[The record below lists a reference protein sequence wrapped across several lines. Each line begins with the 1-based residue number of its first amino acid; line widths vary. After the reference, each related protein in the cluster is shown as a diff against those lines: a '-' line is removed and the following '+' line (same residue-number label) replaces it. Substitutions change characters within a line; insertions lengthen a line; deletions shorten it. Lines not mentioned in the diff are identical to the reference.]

1 MRGSLSSL
9 PQGWGGRREFTQDPS
24 DSRVGARLDPQ
35 MAEGLKHW
43 GGLSR
48 AGDGGAELFFLFGG
62 GEALARQGMCLPR
75 KRQLSILI
83 LIF

>member
-35 MAEGLKHW
+35 MAESLKHW

-48 AGDGGAELFFLFGG
+48 AGDGGAELFFFVWWQRGASETG
-62 GEALARQGMCLPR
+62 NVPT
-75 KRQLSILI
+75 S
-83 LIF
+83 